1 MLLDTP
7 RGKGAGQGVEVA
19 DAARFAE
26 AAREGRRCE
35 AASATR
41 KEGYTARTLGNAARP
56 SAGDTKGGDSNEIC
70 PRTVTPGV
78 RCRPC
83 ADVKGQSHRQAD
95 DHVFGKKE
103 AERLR
108 GEELEKYM
116 LSPIDIEGIIGVLA
130 WSACDDE
137 GRRRFVAVKRKKTTR
152 VANVK

>member
-1 MLLDTP
+1 MKFVHAQLLP
-7 RGKGAGQGVEVA
+7 EF
-19 DAARFAE
+19 DAVHALTSRD
-26 AAREGRRCE
+26 RV
-35 AASATR
+35 
-41 KEGYTARTLGNAARP
+41 
-56 SAGDTKGGDSNEIC
+56 I
-70 PRTVTPGV
+70 
-78 RCRPC
+78 
-83 ADVKGQSHRQAD
+83 VKRMT
-95 DHVFGKKE
+95 KKE